1 MRFLFLAALCCASA
15 APATQVV
22 ILGTG
27 TPRADPD
34 RSGPAVAVV
43 YDDQAYLFDAGP
55 GLVRRAAAASRA
67 HHIAALMAPQ
77 LRLVFVTHLHSDHTL
92 GLPDLIF
99 SPWVLGRD
107 EPLELFGPLGT
118 KAMVDHLE
126 AAWKQD
132 IDIRIRGLEH
142 TNETGYKVRVHEIK
156 GGLIF
161 KDGGVQVRAI
171 PVHHGSWPQAFGYR
185 IDTPERSV
193 VISGDCS
200 PSPAL
205 VEAAKGC
212 DVLLHEVY
220 SDSAPERGEHERATW
235 PVYLRQFHTSTAEVA

>member
-34 RSGPAVAVV
+34 RSGPAVAVI

-55 GLVRRAAAASRA
+55 GVVRRAAAASRA

-77 LRLVFVTHLHSDHTL
+77 LRLAFLTHLHSDHTL

-99 SPWVLGRD
+99 SPWVLGRT

-118 KAMVDHLE
+118 KAMVDHL
-126 AAWKQD
+126 
-132 IDIRIRGLEH
+132 
-142 TNETGYKVRVHEIK
+142 
-156 GGLIF
+156 
-161 KDGGVQVRAI
+161 
-171 PVHHGSWPQAFGYR
+171 
-185 IDTPERSV
+185 
-193 VISGDCS
+193 
-200 PSPAL
+200 
-205 VEAAKGC
+205 
-212 DVLLHEVY
+212 
-220 SDSAPERGEHERATW
+220 
-235 PVYLRQFHTSTAEVA
+235 